1 MNSIA
6 PPSVTVPLSGTAHQ
20 LARQFASEQATPE
33 KGVRVY
39 LNTLAVWAVH
49 RYLKWL
55 RYEPNLTSSDSWHP
69 GMRAMFDVADL
80 VLPNLGKLECRP
92 VLPGET
98 SVTLPPEVMQDRV
111 CYVAVQFGSRTTP
124 GEPVYLEEAQLIG
137 FTPSVATDDP
147 PEELQLTDLQS
158 LDAMIEY
165 LDKLESALSAAP
177 DKTRSQLN
185 NWLQN
190 LFESGWQ
197 TVEEVLT
204 PQTPLLAL
212 RRSTVRRAKRI
223 ELDTHAVVLIVT
235 LQPENR
241 ERLGIHLQ
249 LCSVNPQ
256 MALPPQLKL
265 MVLTESGEVFREI
278 AATGTDTFMQYEF
291 SGQIREQFSVKVA
304 LGDTSITEAFVI

>member
-6 PPSVTVPLSGTAHQ
+6 PPSITVPLSDTAHQ
-20 LARQFASEQATPE
+20 LARQFAQEQATPE

-55 RYEPNLTSSDSWHP
+55 RYKPNLTSSDSWHP
-69 GMRAMFDVADL
+69 GMRTMFDVADL
-80 VLPNLGKLECRP
+80 VLPKLGKLECRP

-98 SVTLPPEVMQDRV
+98 FVTLPPEVMQDRV
-111 CYVAVQFGSRTTP
+111 GYVAVQFGSRSTP
-124 GEPVYLEEAQLIG
+124 TEPVYLQEAQLIG
-137 FTPSVATDDP
+137 FAPAIASIDP
-147 PEELQLTDLQS
+147 PEELQIADLQS
-158 LDAMIEY
+158 LDALIEY
-165 LDKLESALSAAP
+165 LDQLELVLLATP

-190 LFESGWQ
+190 LFESSWQ
-197 TVEEVLT
+197 TVEQVLT

-223 ELDTHAVVLIVT
+223 ELQTNTVVLIVT

-249 LCSVNPQ
+249 LCSINPQ
-256 MALPPQLKL
+256 TPLPPQLKL
-265 MVLTESGEVFREI
+265 MVLTESGEIFREI
-278 AATGTDTFMQYEF
+278 TASGTDTFMQYEF
-291 SGQIREQFSVKVA
+291 SGQMGEPFSVKVA
-304 LGDTSITEAFVI
+304 LGDISITEAFVI

>member
-1 MNSIA
+1 
-6 PPSVTVPLSGTAHQ
+6 
-20 LARQFASEQATPE
+20 
-33 KGVRVY
+33 
-39 LNTLAVWAVH
+39 
-49 RYLKWL
+49 
-55 RYEPNLTSSDSWHP
+55 
-69 GMRAMFDVADL
+69 MFDVADL

-98 SVTLPPEVMQDRV
+98 SVTLPSEVMQDRV
-111 CYVAVQFGSRTTP
+111 GYVAVQFGSRATP
-124 GEPVYLEEAQLIG
+124 TEPVYLQEAQLIG
-137 FTPSVATDDP
+137 FAPSVATDDP
-147 PEELQLTDLQS
+147 PEELLLTDLQS

-190 LFESGWQ
+190 LFEAGWQ

-223 ELDTHAVVLIVT
+223 ELQTNAVVLIVT

-249 LCSVNPQ
+249 VCSVNPQ
-256 MALPPQLKL
+256 MTLPPQLKL
-265 MVLTESGEVFREI
+265 MILTDSGEVFREI
-278 AATGTDTFMQYEF
+278 IASGTDTFMQYEF
-291 SGQIREQFSVKVA
+291 SGQVGEQFSIKVA
-304 LGDTSITEAFVI
+304 LRDVSITEAFVI

>member
-6 PPSVTVPLSGTAHQ
+6 PPSVTVPLSDTAHQ
-20 LARQFASEQATPE
+20 QARQFAQEQATPE

-80 VLPNLGKLECRP
+80 VLPNLGKLECRR

-111 CYVAVQFGSRTTP
+111 GYVAVQFGSRATP
-124 GEPVYLEEAQLIG
+124 PEPVYLQEAQLIG
-137 FTPSVATDDP
+137 FVPAIATDDP

-158 LDAMIEY
+158 LDALIEY
-165 LDKLESALSAAP
+165 LDQLESALSAAP
-177 DKTRSQLN
+177 NQTRSQLN

-212 RRSTVRRAKRI
+212 RRLTVRRAKRI

-291 SGQIREQFSVKVA
+291 SGQIGEQFSVKVA
-304 LGDTSITEAFVI
+304 LGDVSITEAFVI

>member
-6 PPSVTVPLSGTAHQ
+6 PPFVNVPLSDTAHQ
-20 LARQFASEQATPE
+20 MARQFAQEQATPE

-55 RYEPNLTSSDSWHP
+55 RYEPDLASSDSWHP
-69 GMRAMFDVADL
+69 GLRAMFDVADL
-80 VLPNLGKLECRP
+80 VLPNLGRLECRP

-98 SVTLPPEVMQDRV
+98 SVMLPPEVMQDRV
-111 CYVAVQFGSRTTP
+111 GYVAVQFGSRSTP
-124 GEPVYLEEAQLIG
+124 TEPVYLQEAQLIG
-137 FTPSVATDDP
+137 FAPAVATIDP
-147 PEELQLTDLQS
+147 PEELQLNDLQS
-158 LDAMIEY
+158 LDALIEY
-165 LDKLESALSAAP
+165 LDQLESSLSDAP

-197 TVEEVLT
+197 TVEQVLT
-204 PQTPLLAL
+204 PQMPLLAL

-223 ELDTHAVVLIVT
+223 ELETNAVVLIVT
-235 LQPENR
+235 LQPENQ

-256 MALPPQLKL
+256 MALPHQLKL

-278 AATGTDTFMQYEF
+278 TASGTDTFMQYEF
-291 SGQIREQFSVKVA
+291 SGQMGEQFSVKVA
-304 LGDTSITEAFVI
+304 LGDISITEAFVI

>member
-6 PPSVTVPLSGTAHQ
+6 PASLTVPLSDTAHQ
-20 LARQFASEQATPE
+20 LARQFAQEQATPE

-55 RYEPNLTSSDSWHP
+55 RYEPDLTSSDSWHP

-98 SVTLPPEVMQDRV
+98 SVILPPEVMQDRV
-111 CYVAVQFGSRTTP
+111 GYVAVQFGSRSTP
-124 GEPVYLEEAQLIG
+124 TEPVYLQEAQLIG
-137 FTPSVATDDP
+137 FAPSVAIDP
-147 PEELQLTDLQS
+147 PEELQIPDLQS
-158 LDAMIEY
+158 LDALMEY
-165 LDKLESALSAAP
+165 LDQLESALSAAP
-177 DKTRSQLN
+177 NKTRSQLN
-185 NWLQN
+185 KWLQN
-190 LFESGWQ
+190 LFESSWQ
-197 TVEEVLT
+197 TVQEVLT

-212 RRSTVRRAKRI
+212 RRSTVRRAKQI
-223 ELDTHAVVLIVT
+223 ELQTNTVVLIVT

-249 LCSVNPQ
+249 VCSVNPQ
-256 MALPPQLKL
+256 MILPTQLRL
-265 MVLTESGEVFREI
+265 LVLTESGEVFREI
-278 AATGTDTFMQYEF
+278 IASDTDTFMQYEF
-291 SGQIREQFSVKVA
+291 SGQVGEQFSIKVA
-304 LGDTSITEAFVI
+304 LGDISITEAFVI

>member
-6 PPSVTVPLSGTAHQ
+6 PPSVTVPLSDTAHQ
-20 LARQFASEQATPE
+20 LARQFAQEQATPE

-80 VLPNLGKLECRP
+80 VLPNLGKLECRR

-111 CYVAVQFGSRTTP
+111 GYVAVQFGSRATP

-137 FTPSVATDDP
+137 FAPSVAIDP
-147 PEELQLTDLQS
+147 PEELQLNDLQS
-158 LDAMIEY
+158 LDELIEY
-165 LDKLESALSAAP
+165 LDQLESALSAAP

-190 LFESGWQ
+190 LFEAGWQ

-223 ELDTHAVVLIVT
+223 ELQTNAVVLIVT

-249 LCSVNPQ
+249 VCSINPQ
-256 MALPPQLKL
+256 MTLPPQLKL
-265 MVLTESGEVFREI
+265 MILTDSGEVFREI
-278 AATGTDTFMQYEF
+278 IASGTDTFMQYEF
-291 SGQIREQFSVKVA
+291 SGQVGEQFSIKVA
-304 LGDTSITEAFVI
+304 LRDVSITEAFVI

>member
-6 PPSVTVPLSGTAHQ
+6 PPSVNVPLGDTAHQ

-55 RYEPNLTSSDSWHP
+55 RYEPNLSSSDSWHP

-98 SVTLPPEVMQDRV
+98 SVTLPPEAMQDRV
-111 CYVAVQFGSRTTP
+111 GYVPVQFGSRTTP
-124 GEPVYLEEAQLIG
+124 GEPVYLQEAHLIG
-137 FTPSVATDDP
+137 FAPAIATDDP
-147 PEELQLTDLQS
+147 PEELQLNELQS
-158 LDAMIEY
+158 LDALIEY
-165 LDKLESALSAAP
+165 LDQLESALSSAP
-177 DKTRSQLN
+177 NKTRSQLN

-223 ELDTHAVVLIVT
+223 ELQTNAVVLIVT
-235 LQPENR
+235 LQPENP
-241 ERLGIHLQ
+241 ERLRIHLQ
-249 LCSVNPQ
+249 VCSVNPEK
-256 MALPPQLKL
+256 ALPTQLKL
-265 MVLTESGEVFREI
+265 LVLTESREVFKEI
-278 AATGTDTFMQYEF
+278 IASGNDTFMQYEF
-291 SGQIREQFSVKVA
+291 SGQVGEQFSVKVG
-304 LGDTSITEAFVI
+304 LGNVSITEAFVI

>member
-6 PPSVTVPLSGTAHQ
+6 PPPLIVPLPDSAHQ
-20 LARQFASEQATPE
+20 LAREFASEQATPE

-55 RYEPNLTSSDSWHP
+55 RYDTDLASSDSWHP

-80 VLPNLGKLECRP
+80 VVPNLGKLECRP

-98 SVTLPPEVMQDRV
+98 FVMLPPEAMQDRV
-111 CYVAVQFGSRTTP
+111 GYVAVQFGSGDNL
-124 GEPVYLEEAQLIG
+124 GEPVYLQEAQLIG
-137 FTPSVATDDP
+137 FAPAIATDDQ
-147 PEELQLTDLQS
+147 PEELQLSGLQS
-158 LDAMIEY
+158 LDALIEY
-165 LDKLESALSAAP
+165 LDQLEAALSASP
-177 DKTRSQLN
+177 NKTRSQLN

-190 LFESGWQ
+190 LFESSWQ
-197 TVEEVLT
+197 TVEQVLT

-212 RRSTVRRAKRI
+212 RRSTVRRAKPI
-223 ELDTHAVVLIVT
+223 ELQTNTVVLIVT

-249 LCSVNPQ
+249 VCSVNPQ
-256 MALPPQLKL
+256 IALPTQLKL
-265 MVLTESGEVFREI
+265 LVLTESGEVFKEI
-278 AATGTDTFMQYEF
+278 ITSGTDTFMQYEF
-291 SGQIREQFSVKVA
+291 SGQLGEQFSIKVA
-304 LGDTSITEAFVI
+304 LGDISITEAFVI

>member
-1 MNSIA
+1 MNSTA
-6 PPSVTVPLSGTAHQ
+6 PVSLNVPLSDTAHQ
-20 LARQFASEQATPE
+20 LARQFAQEQATPE

-55 RYEPNLTSSDSWHP
+55 RYEPDLTSSDSWHP

-80 VLPNLGKLECRP
+80 VLPNLGRLECRP

-111 CYVAVQFGSRTTP
+111 GYVAVQFGARATP
-124 GEPVYLEEAQLIG
+124 TEPVYLQEAHLIG
-137 FTPSVATDDP
+137 FAPAIATENP
-147 PEELQLTDLQS
+147 PEELQLADLQS
-158 LDAMIEY
+158 LDALMEY
-165 LDKLESALSAAP
+165 LDQLESALSDAP

-190 LFESGWQ
+190 FFESGWQ

-223 ELDTHAVVLIVT
+223 ELETNAVVLIVT
-235 LQPENR
+235 LQPETP
-241 ERLGIHLQ
+241 ERLSIHLQ
-249 LCSVNPQ
+249 VCSVNPQ
-256 MALPPQLKL
+256 ITLPHQLKL

-278 AATGTDTFMQYEF
+278 IASGTDTFMQYEF
-291 SGQIREQFSVKVA
+291 RGQVGEQFSVKVA

>member
-6 PPSVTVPLSGTAHQ
+6 LPSVNVPLSDTAHQ

-80 VLPNLGKLECRP
+80 GLPNLGRLECRP

-111 CYVAVQFGSRTTP
+111 GYVAVQFGSRATP
-124 GEPVYLEEAQLIG
+124 TEPVYLQEAQLIG
-137 FTPSVATDDP
+137 FVRAIATDDP
-147 PEELQLTDLQS
+147 PEELQLNDLQS
-158 LDAMIEY
+158 LDALIEY
-165 LDKLESALSAAP
+165 LDQLESALSSAP
-177 DKTRSQLN
+177 NKTRSQLN
-185 NWLQN
+185 KWLQN
-190 LFESGWQ
+190 LFEPGWQ
-197 TVEEVLT
+197 TVEQVLT

-223 ELDTHAVVLIVT
+223 ELQANTVVLIVSI
-235 LQPENR
+235 QPENR

-249 LCSVNPQ
+249 VCSVNPQ
-256 MALPPQLKL
+256 MALPTQLRL
-265 MVLTESGEVFREI
+265 LVLTESGEVFREI
-278 AATGTDTFMQYEF
+278 IASGTDTFMQYEF
-291 SGQIREQFSVKVA
+291 SGQVGEQFSVKVA